1 MKVRLSQKER
11 EDIIRMHR
19 LCKKRKFADRLK
31 AILLLGDGFS
41 CIEVGRILLLDDDT
55 VRGYRSQ
62 YLNQGAESLLADN
75 NKGTSSQLNAIQ
87 LNLLESHLEVNTYTA
102 SKGIIVWISEN
113 FNITYTPSG
122 ITSLLKRMGF
132 VYKKPVLTPCKADVE
147 KQKVF
152 VEEYQELK
160 NNLNQ
165 DDHIY
170 FVDGVHPQHNTIATF
185 GWIKKGKT
193 KQLKTNNGR
202 QRTNINGAIN
212 LKTKEVLYVE
222 DERINAQTMIALL
235 LLILKAQKEGE
246 IHIILDN
253 AKYYHAEIVK
263 DFLKKNLRIT
273 LHFMPPYSPNL
284 NIIERLWK
292 ILKKKVVYNKFY
304 LKFTDF
310 RNAVINFFTQKMW
323 MHEEF
328 SEILTDNFHIIEP
341 DFSGCYVE

>member
-1 MKVRLSQKER
+1 MKILLTSKER
-11 EDIIRMHR
+11 EDIRLLHR
-19 LCKKRKFADRLK
+19 NCPKKRYADKLK
-31 AILLLGDGFS
+31 ALLLLDKGFS
-41 CIEVGRILLLDDDT
+41 CVDVGEILLLDDDT
-55 VRGYRSQ
+55 IRQYRNQ
-62 YLNQGAESLLADN
+62 YINQGAESLLADN
-75 NKGTSSQLNAIQ
+75 NKGTSSHLNAIQ
-87 LNLLESHLEVNTYTA
+87 LNLLESHLEVNTYID

-122 ITSLLKRMGF
+122 ITSLLNRMGF
-132 VYKKPVLTPCKADVE
+132 VYKKPVLVPCKADVE

-152 VEEYQELK
+152 VEKYQELK
-160 NNLNQ
+160 NNLKQ
-165 DDHIY
+165 GDQIY

-235 LLILKAQKEGE
+235 LLILKAQKEGK
-246 IHIILDN
+246 IHIVLDN
-253 AKYYHAEIVK
+253 AKYYHAEIIK
-263 DFLKKNLRIT
+263 DFLKENPRII

-304 LKFTDF
+304 MKFTDF
-310 RNAVINFFTQKMW
+310 REAVINFFTQKMW
-323 MHEEF
+323 MDEEF

-341 DFSGCYVE
+341 DFSGSYVG